1 MVNRS
6 KSKGTAAE
14 TAVCDFMRRTWW
26 PDARRLS
33 LNGGKDIGDI
43 NAHPR
48 LVVEVKADK
57 SLAYPEFLRETAA
70 EVDNAGADI
79 GVCVIKPPGYG
90 VKRVAEWW
98 MLFSDLTFGIIVSRE
113 DYRGPSFEWML
124 VTGSRP
130 PFNPGV
136 WLKRAQQHSI
146 NLYDEG
152 EDIPP
157 GVYKD
162 SRAAGG
168 MRFVYLAD
176 GLELLANNGYGM
188 ERSGNQGI
196 GHVAA
201 D

>member
-1 MVNRS
+1 
-6 KSKGTAAE
+6 
-14 TAVCDFMRRTWW
+14 MRRTWW

-98 MLFSDLTFGIIVSRE
+98 MLFSDATFHTIVSRE
-113 DYRGPSFEWML
+113 GYCGPSFGWM
-124 VTGSRP
+124 VVAGSRT
-130 PFNPGV
+130 PFDPGL
-136 WLKRAQQHSI
+136 WLKRAQQHS
-146 NLYDEG
+146 NSFDPG

-162 SRAAGG
+162 SRTAGG

-188 ERSGNQGI
+188 GKNGNEGSA
-196 GHVAA
+196 GDAG